1 MLNVSG
7 GGRDD
12 ISKRREREE
21 KAIKLQSTIPSLI
34 ANHFSSFSVGR
45 FSQNKH
51 VSDVEDIED
60 YEKKNPSSL
69 FLFDMNIKTEDMH
82 TQNLW

>member
-1 MLNVSG
+1 MLSVSG

-12 ISKRREREE
+12 ISKRRERGEG
-21 KAIKLQSTIPSLI
+21 KAIKLQSTIPSLT

-60 YEKKNPSSL
+60 YEKKIHPPYF
-69 FLFDMNIKTEDMH
+69 FLTW
-82 TQNLW
+82 T